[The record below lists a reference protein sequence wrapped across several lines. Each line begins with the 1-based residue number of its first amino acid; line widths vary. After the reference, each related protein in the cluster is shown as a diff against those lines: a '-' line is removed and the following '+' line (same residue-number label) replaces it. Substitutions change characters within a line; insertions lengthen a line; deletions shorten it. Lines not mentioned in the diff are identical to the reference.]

1 MTTATVYRAAGR
13 NEYGDPI
20 DADGNVVRD
29 DDVALGTLDVIIG
42 GDSGSTRSVS
52 QERGLRGDVV
62 STSGMIAYRIDSGGI
77 TLQPNDIL
85 VVGGQRLKVIG
96 PSLWPD
102 AHSLS
107 QRPLR
112 YRWVSYVAN

>member
-1 MTTATVYRAAGR
+1 MVTATVYRAAAR
-13 NEYGDPI
+13 NEHGDPI
-20 DADGNVVRD
+20 DQDGNVVRD
-29 DDVALGTLDVIIG
+29 DETAIGTIGVIIG

-52 QERGLRGDVV
+52 QDSGLLGDVV
-62 STSGMIAYRIDSGGI
+62 RTAGMVGYPIAAGI

-85 VVGGQRLKVIG
+85 RIGGQRLKVIG

-102 AHSLS
+102 IHSLS
-107 QRPLR
+107 GRPLR

>member
-1 MTTATVYRAAGR
+1 MITATIYRPAGR
-13 NEYGDPI
+13 NEHGDPI
-20 DADGNVVRD
+20 DTDGNVVRN
-29 DDVALGTLDVIIG
+29 DVAVGTLDVIIG

-52 QERGLRGDVV
+52 QDRGLRGDVV
-62 STSGMIAYRIDSGGI
+62 SSSGMVGYRVDSGI

-85 VVGGQRLKVIG
+85 AVGGQRLKVIG

-102 AHSLS
+102 THSLS
-107 QRPLR
+107 GRPLR

>member
-20 DADGNVVRD
+20 DNDGNVVRD

-42 GDSGSTRSVS
+42 GDSGSTRSVT
-52 QERGLRGDVV
+52 QERSLRGDVV
-62 STSGMIAYRIDSGGI
+62 STSGMIGYRIDSGI

-85 VVGGQRLKVIG
+85 AIGGQRLKVIG

-107 QRPLR
+107 GRPMR
-112 YRWVSYVAN
+112 FRWCSYVAN

>member
-1 MTTATVYRAAGR
+1 MATATVCRAVAR
-13 NEYGDPI
+13 DEHGDAI

-29 DDVALGTLDVIIG
+29 DETPIGTIDVIIG
-42 GDSGSTRSVS
+42 GDSGSTRSVNQDAS
-52 QERGLRGDVV
+52 LRGDVV
-62 STSGMIAYRIDSGGI
+62 STAGMVGYPIVSAI

-85 VVGGQRLKVIG
+85 AIGGQRLKVIG

-107 QRPLR
+107 GRPLR

>member
-1 MTTATVYRAAGR
+1 MATVFRAAGR
-13 NEYGDPI
+13 NEHGDPI
-20 DADGNVVRD
+20 DNDGIVVRD
-29 DDVALGTLDVIIG
+29 DDVPLGTLDVIVG
-42 GDSGSTRSVS
+42 GDSGATRSAS

-62 STSGMIAYRIDSGGI
+62 STSGMVGYPIASGI

-85 VVGGQRLKVIG
+85 AVGGQRLKVIG

-102 AHSLS
+102 THSLS
-107 QRPLR
+107 GRPLR